1 MELLDAEKLIED
13 YEKIYSKFSW
23 PHKQRQP
30 MNHNNTLVLLK
41 LLLSADSSAA
51 QCKKLKEEVEQFN
64 AEVAVQFKP
73 CKMVRA
79 SPYLLA
85 ENLFK
90 H

>member
-85 ENLFK
+85 KNLFK